1 MVVRGSPGPV
11 CLRDGGFR
19 TGRQVEDPNGMN
31 ERHVSNYPP
40 ITPPSTQIY
49 TCDNM
54 SLRQSF
60 SGFRKKVKDK
70 LSKIGDKMGKGQ
82 SNVLDEE
89 FDHST
94 LSLQSEPA
102 IAVEDELRGDEVE
115 VYPGPENSRSVSQPA
130 LEIGHS
136 QGGSDD
142 GASGGEVT
150 QTVPQPRPHVQT
162 ESGPSQ
168 ERREVEKSQGQELD
182 ATWRKLLDVL
192 TLLLQMRH
200 SRIGS

>member
-40 ITPPSTQIY
+40 ITPPSTQIH

-70 LSKIGDKMGKGQ
+70 LSKIGEGTGQGQ

-89 FDHST
+89 FDHSA

-102 IAVEDELRGDEVE
+102 IAVEDELRGEEIE
-115 VYPGPENSRSVSQPA
+115 VYPGKDDPGPENSRSVSQPA
-130 LEIGHS
+130 LEM
-136 QGGSDD
+136 SDD
-142 GASGGEVT
+142 RASGEVT
-150 QTVPQPRPHVQT
+150 QTDPQPRPHVQT
-162 ESGPSQ
+162 ESGPSR
-168 ERREVEKSQGQELD
+168 ERREVEKSQGRELD

-200 SRIGS
+200 SMIGS